1 MKWKKKNIR
10 STEQSDGL
18 LSSEHQ
24 HISGNVYIRNPG
36 VHIYI
41 LHKYTTLCLQFD
53 NSNNM
58 HSNCKKIAGQE
69 MTLIVGH

>member
-1 MKWKKKNIR
+1 MKKKKNVR

-24 HISGNVYIRNPG
+24 HISGNVYIQNPV
-36 VHIYI
+36 VHIYV

-53 NSNNM
+53 NSNNT
-58 HSNCKKIAGQE
+58 HSNCKKITWQE